1 MILIDV
7 LISDE
12 MYILYKAN
20 LNTYISY
27 FSNLI
32 KTIFLLKPCEE
43 DKTVASI
50 PVQFECF
57 QREN

>member
-20 LNTYISY
+20 LNNYISY
-27 FSNLI
+27 FCNLI
-32 KTIFLLKPCEE
+32 KKNVPSKPCEE
-43 DKTVASI
+43 DKIGLKNAGTV
-50 PVQFECF
+50 
-57 QREN
+57 